1 MWRELLS
8 GFVTMLSTTDN
19 RQRKSIAMS
28 AGIVPAILTIMLVSC
43 STPESTG
50 RLMVAPGK
58 FVLYSC
64 PELALRAKQN
74 AEREQ
79 KLRDLMAKAE
89 SGPGGHMAS
98 TLTYQPEYDSLIE
111 ESRQLRA
118 MQVEKNC
125 KAPPAPAQGVPPRAG
140 GKAAR

>member
-1 MWRELLS
+1 
-8 GFVTMLSTTDN
+8 
-19 RQRKSIAMS
+19 
-28 AGIVPAILTIMLVSC
+28 
-43 STPESTG
+43 
-50 RLMVAPGK
+50 MVAPGK

-79 KLRDLMAKAE
+79 KLHDLMTKAE

-98 TLTYQPEYDSLIE
+98 TLAYRPEYDSLVE

-125 KAPPAPAQGVPPRAG
+125 NAPPAGAAPARG
-140 GKAAR
+140 GAKTAH